1 MAASLLRRIYK
12 HYMTKL
18 KTDPSTE
25 SSLSNI
31 VVSNSSQPLISPLS
45 WFRKQL
51 NRLSISQ
58 KIAYGYGI
66 ALGIA
71 VLGTTVG
78 LLIGN
83 NYQNYAQNL
92 REDTLEESEL
102 LIDLQRYLLEVQIHH
117 QYFAVLFQ
125 QPEIFHEEYSA
136 FKKHSR
142 LAQQNWF
149 ALKES
154 YKKPEV
160 DELEEEVELLNNLIK
175 NYDSLIQVY
184 TQRIEALLREID
196 PSNLTPEHIDQ
207 AQKKF
212 LDLSKSPLGLNLRS
226 FVYDLE
232 ELIEEV
238 EEERPHAKAV
248 LAASERLRT
257 RIILIS
263 MIASVSTAAL
273 LAFYTSKTLLA
284 AQDLEIQ
291 RQQLLSQE
299 LQVAK
304 ETAEIAN
311 RAKSEFLANMSHELR
326 TPLNGILGYT
336 QILQRSKIM
345 SSEELKGIR
354 VIHQC
359 GNHLLTLINDILDI
373 SKIEAKKM
381 ELYPRNFHFSSFLEN
396 LVDIC
401 RIRADQKEISFSYQP
416 QNQLP
421 NHIHGDEKR
430 LRQILINLLGNAIK
444 FTDTGAVTFK
454 VNVLESKPLTT
465 KGEDK
470 KPKHHGL
477 IRTIRFEIEDT
488 GIGMSPEHI
497 ERIVLPFEQVGNALT
512 RAEGTGLGLAITQKL
527 LEMME
532 STLKVQS
539 QLGVGSVF
547 WFDLELPEATGV
559 TEVYARDQ
567 TIIGFLG
574 QSRKILVVDDK
585 QENCWVLVN
594 LLAPLGFELKEAS
607 NGKEG
612 LEKAQQFQ
620 PDLIITDLLMPQ
632 MDGFEMI
639 RQLRE
644 SSQFSSVPLIAC
656 SASVFDDHQ
665 HHSIEAGA
673 DDFLPKPVE
682 SKQLLEKLRKH
693 LKLEWVYEEEDDK
706 DTEDKDK
713 NLSTKAAS
721 SLKTKNSIV
730 PPSKEALDQLYDLAK
745 TGLISEI
752 LKQVEI
758 LEKSDNNLI
767 PFSQHLRQLAE
778 DFKLKKIRQ
787 FIQHYRDK

>member
-1 MAASLLRRIYK
+1 
-12 HYMTKL
+12 MTKL
-18 KTDPSTE
+18 KTDPTTE
-25 SSLSNI
+25 SSLSNM
-31 VVSNSSQPLISPLS
+31 VLSNSSQPLIGPLA

-78 LLIGN
+78 LFIGN
-83 NYQNYAQNL
+83 DYQNYAKNL
-92 REDTLEESEL
+92 REDALEESEF

-117 QYFAVLFQ
+117 QYFAVLLQ
-125 QPEIFHEEYSA
+125 QPDLFQEEYSR
-136 FKKHSR
+136 FQKHAR
-142 LAQQNWF
+142 LAQKNWL

-154 YKKPEV
+154 YQNPDV
-160 DELEEEVELLNNLIK
+160 DELEEEVELFNNLIK
-175 NYDSLIQVY
+175 NYDSIIQVY
-184 TQRIEALLREID
+184 TQRIEALLQEID
-196 PSNLTPEHIDQ
+196 PSNLKPEDIEA

-212 LDLSKSPLGLNLRS
+212 LDLSKSSLGLNVRS

-248 LAASERLRT
+248 LEASERLRT

-336 QILQRSKIM
+336 QILQGSKIM
-345 SSEELKGIR
+345 SPEELKGIR

-381 ELYPRNFHFSSFLEN
+381 ELYPKNFHFPSFLEN

-401 RIRADQKEISFSYQP
+401 RIRADHKEISFSYQP
-416 QNQLP
+416 QTQLP

-454 VNVLESKPLTT
+454 VNVLESKPLTKT
-465 KGEDK
+465 EDN
-470 KPKHHGL
+470 KPNHHRL

-497 ERIVLPFEQVGNALT
+497 ERIVLPFEQVGNALS

-527 LEMME
+527 LEMMR
-532 STLKVQS
+532 STLEVQS

-547 WFDLELPEATGV
+547 WFDLELPEATEV
-559 TEVYARDQ
+559 TDVIVPDQ

-574 QSRKILVVDDK
+574 QGRKILVVDDK

-612 LEKAQQFQ
+612 LEKAKQFQ

-682 SKQLLEKLRKH
+682 SKKLLEKLRKY
-693 LKLEWVYEEEDDK
+693 LKLEWVYEEQEDK
-706 DTEDKDK
+706 DTKDKDK
-713 NLSTKAAS
+713 NLTTKAAS
-721 SLKTKNSIV
+721 SLKTDNLIV

-758 LEKSDNNLI
+758 LEKSDDKLI

-787 FIQHYRDK
+787 FIQQYRDN

>member
-1 MAASLLRRIYK
+1 
-12 HYMTKL
+12 MTKL
-18 KTDPSTE
+18 KTDSTTA
-25 SSLSNI
+25 SSLLKTVS
-31 VVSNSSQPLISPLS
+31 SNSCHPLTGSLT

-83 NYQNYAQNL
+83 GYQNYAQNL

-102 LIDLQRYLLEVQIHH
+102 LMDLQRYLLEIQIHH
-117 QYFAVLFQ
+117 QYFAVMFQ
-125 QPEIFHEEYSA
+125 QPELFHEEYSR

-142 LAQQNWF
+142 LAQQNWL

-154 YKKPEV
+154 YKNSEV
-160 DELEEEVELLNNLIK
+160 YELPEEVELLNNLIK

-184 TQRIEALLREID
+184 TQRIEALLRQID
-196 PSNLTPEHIDQ
+196 PSNLTPEHIEK

-232 ELIEEV
+232 EIIEEV
-238 EEERPHAKAV
+238 EEEIPHAKAV
-248 LAASERLRT
+248 LEASERLRT
-257 RIILIS
+257 RIILIT
-263 MIASVSTAAL
+263 MILSISTAAL

-284 AQDLEIQ
+284 AQDVEIQ
-291 RQQLLSQE
+291 RQQLLSEE

-336 QILQRSKIM
+336 QILQRSKII
-345 SSEELKGIR
+345 SPEELKGIR

-381 ELYPRNFHFSSFLEN
+381 ELYPRNFHFPSFLEN

-416 QNQLP
+416 FAQLP
-421 NHIHGDEKR
+421 NHIYADEKR
-430 LRQILINLLGNAIK
+430 LRQVLINLLGNGIK

-465 KGEDK
+465 KEDK
-470 KPKHHGL
+470 KPNHHGL

-497 ERIVLPFEQVGNALT
+497 ERIVLPFEQVGNPLS

-532 STLKVQS
+532 STLEVQS

-547 WFDLELPEATGV
+547 WFDLELPEATEV
-559 TEVYARDQ
+559 TDVIVPDQ

-574 QSRKILVVDDK
+574 IERKILVVDDK
-585 QENCWVLVN
+585 QENRWVLVN
-594 LLAPLGFELKEAS
+594 LLAPLGFELEEAT

-612 LEKAQQFQ
+612 LQKAKQFQ

-632 MDGFEMI
+632 MDGFEMS
-639 RQLRE
+639 RRLRE

-682 SKQLLEKLRKH
+682 SKKLLEKLRKY
-693 LKLEWVYEEEDDK
+693 LKLEWLYEGE
-706 DTEDKDK
+706 EDKDK
-713 NLSTKAAS
+713 NLSTKAPS
-721 SLKTKNSIV
+721 PLKTENSIV
-730 PPSKEALDQLYDLAK
+730 PPSKESLDQLYDLAK

-758 LEKSDNNLI
+758 LEKSDDKLI

-778 DFKLKKIRQ
+778 EFNLKKIRK
-787 FIQHYRDK
+787 FIQQYREQ

>member
-1 MAASLLRRIYK
+1 
-12 HYMTKL
+12 MTKL
-18 KTDPSTE
+18 KTDPTTE
-25 SSLSNI
+25 SSFSNM
-31 VVSNSSQPLISPLS
+31 VLTNSSQPLTSPLA

-51 NRLSISQ
+51 NRLTITQ

-102 LIDLQRYLLEVQIHH
+102 LMDLQRYLLEVQIHH
-117 QYFAVLFQ
+117 QYFAVLLQ
-125 QPEIFHEEYSA
+125 QPDLFQEEYSR

-142 LAQQNWF
+142 LAQHNWLG
-149 ALKES
+149 LKES
-154 YKKPEV
+154 YKNPEV
-160 DELEEEVELLNNLIK
+160 DELEEELELVNNLIK

-184 TQRIEALLREID
+184 SQRIEALLKHID
-196 PSNLTPEHIDQ
+196 PSNLKPEEIEA

-212 LDLSKSPLGLNLRS
+212 LDLNKSPLGLNLRS

-232 ELIEEV
+232 EIIEEV

-248 LAASERLRT
+248 LEASERLRT

-263 MIASVSTAAL
+263 MIASISSAAL

-284 AQDLEIQ
+284 AQDVEIQ

-336 QILQRSKIM
+336 QILQRSKII
-345 SSEELKGIR
+345 SPEELKGIR

-381 ELYPRNFHFSSFLEN
+381 ELYPNNFHFPSFLEN

-401 RIRADQKEISFSYQP
+401 RIRADQKEISFTYQP
-416 QNQLP
+416 QTQLP

-430 LRQILINLLGNAIK
+430 LRQVLINLLGNGIK

-465 KGEDK
+465 GEDK
-470 KPKHHGL
+470 KTMNNGV

-532 STLKVQS
+532 STLEVQS

-559 TEVYARDQ
+559 TDVIVPDQ

-585 QENCWVLVN
+585 QENRWVLVN
-594 LLAPLGFELKEAS
+594 LLTPFGFELKEAT

-612 LEKAQQFQ
+612 LEKAKQFQ
-620 PDLIITDLLMPQ
+620 PDMIITDLLMPQ

-682 SKQLLEKLRKH
+682 SKKLLEKLRKY
-693 LKLEWVYEEEDDK
+693 LKLEWVYEGE
-706 DTEDKDK
+706 EDKDK
-713 NLSTKAAS
+713 NLSTKAPS
-721 SLKTKNSIV
+721 SLKTENSIV
-730 PPSKEALDQLYDLAK
+730 PPSKESLDQLYDLAK

-758 LEKSDNNLI
+758 LEKSDDKLI

-787 FIQHYRDK
+787 FIQQYRDK

>member
-1 MAASLLRRIYK
+1 
-12 HYMTKL
+12 MTKL
-18 KTDPSTE
+18 KTDSTTE
-25 SSLSNI
+25 SSLSNM
-31 VVSNSSQPLISPLS
+31 VSTNSSHPLTGSLT

-51 NRLSISQ
+51 NGLNITQ

-83 NYQNYAQNL
+83 EYQNYAQNL

-102 LIDLQRYLLEVQIHH
+102 LMDLQRYLLEVQIHH
-117 QYFAVLFQ
+117 QYFAVMFQ
-125 QPEIFHEEYSA
+125 QPELFHEEYSR

-142 LAQQNWF
+142 LAQQNWL

-154 YKKPEV
+154 YKNPEV
-160 DELEEEVELLNNLIK
+160 YELEEEVELFNNLIK

-184 TQRIEALLREID
+184 TQRIEALLRQID
-196 PSNLTPEHIDQ
+196 PSNLTPENIEKS
-207 AQKKF
+207 QKKF

-232 ELIEEV
+232 EIIEEV

-248 LAASERLRT
+248 LEASERLRT
-257 RIILIS
+257 RIILIT
-263 MIASVSTAAL
+263 MIASISSAAL

-291 RQQLLSQE
+291 RQQLLSEE

-336 QILQRSKIM
+336 QILQRSKII
-345 SSEELKGIR
+345 SPEELKGIR

-373 SKIEAKKM
+373 SKIEANKM
-381 ELYPRNFHFSSFLEN
+381 ELYPKNFHFPSFLEN

-430 LRQILINLLGNAIK
+430 LRQILINLLGNGIK
-444 FTDTGAVTFK
+444 FTDTGVVTFK
-454 VNVLESKPLTT
+454 VNVLESNPLTT
-465 KGEDK
+465 GEDK
-470 KPKHHGL
+470 KLNNHGV

-497 ERIVLPFEQVGNALT
+497 ERIVLPFEQVGNALS

-532 STLKVQS
+532 STLEVQS

-547 WFDLELPEATGV
+547 WFDLELPEATEV
-559 TEVYARDQ
+559 TDVIVPDQ
-567 TIIGFLG
+567 TIIGLSG
-574 QSRKILVVDDK
+574 IERKILVVDDK
-585 QENCWVLVN
+585 QENRWVLVN
-594 LLAPLGFELKEAS
+594 LLAPLGFELEEAT

-612 LEKAQQFQ
+612 LEKAKQFQ

-639 RQLRE
+639 RRLRE

-665 HHSIEAGA
+665 HHSIDAGA

-682 SKQLLEKLRKH
+682 SKKLLEKLRKY
-693 LKLEWVYEEEDDK
+693 LKLEWVYEEEDK

-713 NLSTKAAS
+713 NLTTKAAS

-730 PPSKEALDQLYDLAK
+730 PPSKESLDQLYDLAK

-758 LEKSDNNLI
+758 LEKSDDKLI

-778 DFKLKKIRQ
+778 DFKLNKIRQ
-787 FIQHYRDK
+787 FIQQYRDK

>member
-1 MAASLLRRIYK
+1 
-12 HYMTKL
+12 MTKL
-18 KTDPSTE
+18 KTDPTTE
-25 SSLSNI
+25 SSFSNM
-31 VVSNSSQPLISPLS
+31 VSTNSSQPLTGPLA

-117 QYFAVLFQ
+117 QYFAVLLQ
-125 QPEIFHEEYSA
+125 QPDIFKKEYSR
-136 FKKHSR
+136 FKNHAR
-142 LAQQNWF
+142 LAQNKWL

-154 YKKPEV
+154 YQNPEV
-160 DELEEEVELLNNLIK
+160 DELEEEVELFNNLIK
-175 NYDSLIQVY
+175 KYDSIIQLY
-184 TQRIEALLREID
+184 TQRIEALLQHIE
-196 PSNLTPEHIDQ
+196 PSNLNPEEIET

-212 LDLSKSPLGLNLRS
+212 LELSKSPLGLNVRN

-232 ELIEEV
+232 EILEEV

-248 LAASERLRT
+248 LEASERLRT
-257 RIILIS
+257 RIILMT
-263 MIASVSTAAL
+263 MIASISTAAL

-291 RQQLLSQE
+291 RQQLLSEE
-299 LQVAK
+299 LQGAK

-345 SSEELKGIR
+345 SPEELKGIR

-381 ELYPRNFHFSSFLEN
+381 ELYPKNFHFPSFLEN

-401 RIRADQKEISFSYQP
+401 RIRADQKEISFNYQP
-416 QNQLP
+416 ENQLP

-430 LRQILINLLGNAIK
+430 LRQILINLLGNGIK

-454 VNVLESKPLTT
+454 VNVLQSKPLT

-470 KPKHHGL
+470 RQNHHGL

-497 ERIVLPFEQVGNALT
+497 ERIVLPFEQVGNPLT

-527 LEMME
+527 LEMMG
-532 STLKVQS
+532 STLEVQS

-547 WFDLELPEATGV
+547 WFDLELPEATGETDV
-559 TEVYARDQ
+559 IAPDK
-567 TIIGFLG
+567 TIIGLSG
-574 QSRKILVVDDK
+574 QGRKILVVDDK
-585 QENCWVLVN
+585 QENRWVLVN
-594 LLAPLGFELKEAS
+594 LLAPLGFEMEEAS
-607 NGKEG
+607 NGEQG
-612 LEKAQQFQ
+612 LQKATDFQ

-639 RQLRE
+639 RRLRE
-644 SSQFSSVPLIAC
+644 SSQFSSVTVIAC

-665 HHSIEAGA
+665 NQSSEAGA

-682 SKQLLEKLRKH
+682 SKKLLEKLRVH
-693 LKLEWVYEEEDDK
+693 LKLEWVYEEE
-706 DTEDKDK
+706 EHK
-713 NLSTKAAS
+713 NKNVTTKVPS
-721 SLKTKNSIV
+721 PLKTQNSIV
-730 PPSKEALDQLYDLAK
+730 PPSKEALDHLYDLAK

-758 LEKSDNNLI
+758 LQKTDDKLI

-787 FIQHYRDK
+787 FIQQYRNK

>member
-1 MAASLLRRIYK
+1 
-12 HYMTKL
+12 MTKL
-18 KTDPSTE
+18 KTDPTTE
-25 SSLSNI
+25 SSLSNM
-31 VVSNSSQPLISPLS
+31 VLSNSSQPLIGPLA

-78 LLIGN
+78 LFIGN
-83 NYQNYAQNL
+83 DYQNYAKNL
-92 REDTLEESEL
+92 REDALEESEF

-117 QYFAVLFQ
+117 QYFAVLLQ
-125 QPEIFHEEYSA
+125 QPDLFQEEYSR
-136 FKKHSR
+136 FQKHAR
-142 LAQQNWF
+142 LAQKNWL

-154 YKKPEV
+154 YQNPDV
-160 DELEEEVELLNNLIK
+160 DELEEEVELFNNLIK
-175 NYDSLIQVY
+175 NYDSIIQVY
-184 TQRIEALLREID
+184 TQRIEALLQEID
-196 PSNLTPEHIDQ
+196 PSNLKPEDIEA

-212 LDLSKSPLGLNLRS
+212 LDLSKSSLGLNVRS

-248 LAASERLRT
+248 LEASERLRT

-336 QILQRSKIM
+336 QILQGSKIM
-345 SSEELKGIR
+345 SPEELKGIR

-381 ELYPRNFHFSSFLEN
+381 ELYPSNFHFPSFLEN

-401 RIRADQKEISFSYQP
+401 RIRADQKDIFFSYQP
-416 QNQLP
+416 HNQLP
-421 NHIHGDEKR
+421 NHIHADEKR

-444 FTDTGAVTFK
+444 FTDTGLVTLK
-454 VNVLESKPLTT
+454 VNVLESKPLT
-465 KGEDK
+465 KGEDT
-470 KPKHHGL
+470 KPNHHRL

-527 LEMME
+527 LEMMG
-532 STLKVQS
+532 STLEVQS

-547 WFDLELPEATGV
+547 WFDLELPEATEV
-559 TEVYARDQ
+559 TDVIVPDQ

-574 QSRKILVVDDK
+574 QGRKILVVDDK

-612 LEKAQQFQ
+612 LEKAKQFQ

-682 SKQLLEKLRKH
+682 SKKLLEKLRKY
-693 LKLEWVYEEEDDK
+693 LKLEWVYEEQEDK
-706 DTEDKDK
+706 DTKDKDK
-713 NLSTKAAS
+713 NLTTKAAS
-721 SLKTKNSIV
+721 SLKTDNLIV

-758 LEKSDNNLI
+758 LEKSDDKLI

-787 FIQHYRDK
+787 FIQQYRDN

>member
-1 MAASLLRRIYK
+1 
-12 HYMTKL
+12 
-18 KTDPSTE
+18 
-25 SSLSNI
+25 
-31 VVSNSSQPLISPLS
+31 
-45 WFRKQL
+45 
-51 NRLSISQ
+51 
-58 KIAYGYGI
+58 
-66 ALGIA
+66 
-71 VLGTTVG
+71 VLGTTAG

-102 LIDLQRYLLEVQIHH
+102 LMDLQRYLLEVQIHH

-125 QPEIFHEEYSA
+125 QPDVFQEEYSS
-136 FKKHSR
+136 FKKHAR
-142 LAQQNWF
+142 LAQRNWL

-154 YKKPEV
+154 YKNPEV
-160 DELEEEVELLNNLIK
+160 DELEEEVELFNNLIK
-175 NYDSLIQVY
+175 NYDSLIESY
-184 TQRIEALLREID
+184 SQRIEALLQQID
-196 PSNLTPEHIDQ
+196 PSNLKPEEIEA
-207 AQKKF
+207 AQQKF
-212 LDLSKSPLGLNLRS
+212 LELSKSPLGLNLRS

-232 ELIEEV
+232 EIIEEV

-248 LAASERLRT
+248 LEASERLRT

-263 MIASVSTAAL
+263 MIASISTAAL

-299 LQVAK
+299 LQGAK

-336 QILQRSKIM
+336 QILQRSKII
-345 SSEELKGIR
+345 SPEELKGIR

-381 ELYPRNFHFSSFLEN
+381 ELYPKNFHFPSFLDN

-416 QNQLP
+416 QAQLP

-430 LRQILINLLGNAIK
+430 LRQILINLLGNGIK

-454 VNVLESKPLTT
+454 VNVLESKSLTT
-465 KGEDK
+465 GEDTK
-470 KPKHHGL
+470 TMNDGV

-497 ERIVLPFEQVGNALT
+497 ERIVLPFEQVGNPLT

-532 STLKVQS
+532 STLEVQS
-539 QLGVGSVF
+539 QVGVGSVF
-547 WFDLELPEATGV
+547 WFDLDLPEATGV
-559 TEVYARDQ
+559 TDVIVPDQ

-594 LLAPLGFELKEAS
+594 LLAPLGFELEEAS
-607 NGKEG
+607 HGKEG
-612 LEKAQQFQ
+612 LEKAKQFQ

-644 SSQFSSVPLIAC
+644 SSQFSSATVIAC

-665 HHSIEAGA
+665 HHSIDAGA

-682 SKQLLEKLRKH
+682 STKLLQKLRKY
-693 LKLEWVYEEEDDK
+693 LKLEWVYEEED
-706 DTEDKDK
+706 KDK
-713 NLSTKAAS
+713 NVTTKAAS

-730 PPSKEALDQLYDLAK
+730 PPSKEALDHLYDLAK
-745 TGLISEI
+745 TGLISDI
-752 LKQVEI
+752 LKQLEI
-758 LEKSDNNLI
+758 LEKSDDNLI
-767 PFSQHLRQLAE
+767 PFTEHLRQIVE

-787 FIQHYRDK
+787 FIQQYRDK